1 VFNAEISVAVP
12 PPLPNPAAAA
22 EADVKYPN
30 AAIWGEPL
38 IVPAGIEPPGNSN
51 IYPF

>member
-1 VFNAEISVAVP
+1 MVPLGIEAP

-30 AAIWGEPL
+30 AAI
-38 IVPAGIEPPGNSN
+38 
-51 IYPF
+51 